1 MGGFLLKLKRGD
13 TPVYRLLR
21 VVALFILNNGSLPV
35 PRFLMPILSILYRL
49 HTSAGRL
56 GRRLLMTL
64 YIEPLFRGRCSHV
77 GKNLTLSNLPYI
89 LGHSEIEIGDSACFG
104 HGFMVITGRF
114 LDHPRLEIGNGVS
127 FGDRCALSVNQ
138 EVIIGDNVTV
148 DDDCRITD
156 NDGHP
161 REAELRARNAPL
173 TARDIRPVRIG
184 AGVRIGSGSQIMK
197 GVTIGEGAIVGPNSV
212 VITSLPPYCYAAGN
226 PAEIRLPDWRS
237 AAE

>member
-13 TPVYRLLR
+13 TPVYRFLR
-21 VVALFILNNGSLPV
+21 AVARFILNNGSLPV
-35 PRFLMPILSILYRL
+35 PRFFMPILSALYHL
-49 HTSAGRL
+49 HTAAARL
-56 GRRLLMTL
+56 CRSFLMKL
-64 YIEPLFRGRCSHV
+64 YIEPLFRGRCSRV

-89 LGHSEIEIGDSACFG
+89 LGHSEIVIGDSASFG
-104 HGFMVITGRF
+104 HNFMVITGRF
-114 LDHPRLEIGNGVS
+114 CDHPRLEIGNSVS
-127 FGDRCALSVNQ
+127 FGDRCSLSVNQ
-138 EVIIGDNVTV
+138 EVIIEDGVSV
-148 DDDCRITD
+148 GDDCRITD

-197 GVTIGEGAIVGPNSV
+197 GLTIGEGAIVGPNSV
-212 VITSLPPYCYAAGN
+212 VISPLPPYCYASGN
-226 PAEIRLPDWRS
+226 PAEIRMPDWRS